1 MYQPVVS
8 LSFFLF
14 FDIIDLFVFVMRC
27 HRFFQVEVGSCV
39 ITKLDGHAKGGGA
52 LSAVTWCSCPPCSRH
67 LFLHTAELATSFFF
81 YSCASFILRL
91 LPMFVRYFRQVAATG
106 APIIF
111 LGSGEHFDAF
121 EPFQAESFV
130 SKLLG
135 FGDGKSLVESIQVW
149 RCACVYI
156 LLACIF

>member
-1 MYQPVVS
+1 MPP
-8 LSFFLF
+8 
-14 FDIIDLFVFVMRC
+14 
-27 HRFFQVEVGSCV
+27 QVEVGSCV

-52 LSAVTWCSCPPCSRH
+52 LSAVMHAVVLFVAHNH
-67 LFLHTAELATSFFF
+67 LFESAPCFCSSCFLLPLSFRLSFFPRIPCLF
-81 YSCASFILRL
+81 SPHFCVVSSLFLWVYIY
-91 LPMFVRYFRQVAATG
+91 VRCLQVAATG

-121 EPFQAESFV
+121 EPFQAESFI

-149 RCACVYI
+149 GVFRYT
-156 LLACIF
+156 